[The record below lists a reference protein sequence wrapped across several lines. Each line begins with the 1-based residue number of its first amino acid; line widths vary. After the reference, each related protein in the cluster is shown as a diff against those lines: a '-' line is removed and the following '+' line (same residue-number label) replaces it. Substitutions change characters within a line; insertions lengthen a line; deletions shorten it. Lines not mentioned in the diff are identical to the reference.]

1 MKCLSNA
8 VFPKPVALNIEYP
21 KERKRKR
28 RREGRAEGER
38 KRGRERERGTERDRM
53 QEKEKEPFPGLSP
66 KQQNLWWE
74 KRVDGR
80 QSERIRHIF
89 IFIENAP
96 SGSVISKVD
105 LTVEGT

>member
-38 KRGRERERGTERDRM
+38 KRGRERERQNARERERAISWPLSKATEFVVG
-53 QEKEKEPFPGLSP
+53 EES
-66 KQQNLWWE
+66 
-74 KRVDGR
+74 
-80 QSERIRHIF
+80 
-89 IFIENAP
+89 
-96 SGSVISKVD
+96 
-105 LTVEGT
+105 